1 VTEVLAVV
9 NLVFGLVAIA
19 GWWRASLER
28 RRSKDRRILSAG
40 VALARAITS
49 LDDPDGIRTHVI
61 ATLRKLEPTANWR
74 GYTAEEIE
82 RGNVPDDVP
91 LQVLR
96 EALDEGA
103 RVDTTT
109 TVVAAHVD
117 ARLPFT
123 IVGLGDHEAV
133 YIVLLGDRRVVTA
146 DTLSRVE
153 LILRVASSALRAA
166 AQREILVANA
176 RLAAI
181 GRLAAGIAHEINNPL
196 AYVTLN
202 LQNLEEVLEG
212 PPLEWCRD
220 AIQGSKRI
228 GRILTGLRSA
238 GRSDDLE
245 TQQVDLRALAED
257 TASVAR
263 ARDMHTPIEVEGPP
277 VRVIGDEVKLSQIFL
292 NLITNALD
300 AVAGVPRPRVKVRV
314 GVDGDM
320 AIVDVVDNGRGVPP
334 ELRKKI
340 FAEGVSTK
348 GRNGQGLGLYL
359 ARSLALAHGGMVEL
373 IGSGPDGSTFRFS
386 MPSAQAGSSIP
397 APPLQ
402 TAEAP
407 RIGRPRILLIDDE
420 PAILRALKRQL
431 RRRAQ
436 VVTYD
441 DPRAGLRAAIS
452 EPFDL
457 ILCDLNMPGLGGTEI
472 ADELARHNPSA
483 RERLVIMTGSL
494 EIDLDVPTLRKPI
507 ERAVLAKL
515 VDEWDP
521 AARRR
526 RHSA

>member
-1 VTEVLAVV
+1 MTEILAVV
-9 NLVFGLVAIA
+9 NLVFGLVAIG
-19 GWWRASLER
+19 GWWRATLER
-28 RRSKDRRILSAG
+28 RRSRDRRILSAS
-40 VALARAITS
+40 VSLARTITGI
-49 LDDPDGIRTHVI
+49 DDPDQIREHLVE
-61 ATLRKLEPTANWR
+61 TLTRVEPDAHWR
-74 GYTAEEIE
+74 GFTAEEIE
-82 RGNVPDDVP
+82 RGAVPEDVP
-91 LQVLR
+91 LDLLK
-96 EALDEGA
+96 EALDKGA

-117 ARLPFT
+117 ARLPYTT
-123 IVGLGDHEAV
+123 ISLGDHEAV
-133 YIVLLGDRRVVTA
+133 YVVVIGDRSVVTSQ
-146 DTLSRVE
+146 TLTRLE
-153 LILRVASSALRAA
+153 IIFRVASTALRAA
-166 AQREILVANA
+166 AQREILVSNA

-202 LQNLEEVLEG
+202 LQNLEEVLDG
-212 PPLEWCRD
+212 PSLEWCRD

-238 GRSDDLE
+238 GRSDELE
-245 TQQVDLRALAED
+245 TQQVDLRSLAED

-277 VRVIGDEVKLSQIFL
+277 VRVIGDEVKLSQILL

-300 AVAGVPRPRVKVRV
+300 AVSDVARPRVKVRV
-314 GVDGDM
+314 GVSGDM

-334 ELRKKI
+334 DMRKKI
-340 FAEGVSTK
+340 FAEGMSTK
-348 GRNGQGLGLYL
+348 GRNGQGLGLYI

-373 IGSGPDGSTFRFS
+373 VGSGPDGSTFRFT

-402 TAEAP
+402 QNTAP

-420 PAILRALKRQL
+420 PAILRAIERQL

-436 VVTYD
+436 VVTFD
-441 DPRAGLRAAIS
+441 DPEAGLRAAIT

-457 ILCDLNMPGLGGTEI
+457 ILCDLNMPGLSGTEI
-472 ADELARHNPSA
+472 AAELARSNPAA

-507 ERAVLAKL
+507 ERAVLAQL

-521 AARRR
+521 AARRAR
-526 RHSA
+526 NTA